1 MLSVNGPYDVLWI
14 LKFVLISFQ
23 DIAIILALVCAG
35 FECLICI
42 ISSIVSCRMARAA
55 KKELFRQQSELFH
68 VQVFGSKDVEI
79 VMTKPKKNERKSIS
93 KKQESVSE
101 PTPLW

>member
-1 MLSVNGPYDVLWI
+1 
-14 LKFVLISFQ
+14 
-23 DIAIILALVCAG
+23 
-35 FECLICI
+35 
-42 ISSIVSCRMARAA
+42 MARAA